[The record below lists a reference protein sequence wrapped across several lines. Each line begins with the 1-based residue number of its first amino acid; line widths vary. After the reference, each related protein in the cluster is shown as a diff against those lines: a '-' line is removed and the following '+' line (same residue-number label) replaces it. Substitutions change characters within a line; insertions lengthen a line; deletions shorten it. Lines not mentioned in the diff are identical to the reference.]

1 MTKTSVA
8 LVTLLVT
15 ACSSVERDTEAR
27 FDLQVTETSSELVLV
42 GLQDGFEIGKV
53 NVHSGRF
60 ILEDDGR
67 SVDGRQ
73 LQIAVAG
80 DTVRHE
86 SEGYAQLTL
95 PLPPVNASDEF
106 NAFLL
111 DPRVRAALARW
122 QIAFDDTEPPATAQ
136 PAAEVANPDPERT
149 YQACTYATT
158 PQCGATSCVQRP
170 IYEKILAQCQTGSR
184 QLVCCANTHVGA
196 ERKCGLGPAN
206 PCGAEGP
213 NGCAVCWTTPWSNNC
228 AATVV
233 GTSAI
238 TCSDFDGS
246 FRANGDSLSLSLN

>member
-8 LVTLLVT
+8 FVALLVT
-15 ACSSVERDTEAR
+15 ACSSAERGTEAS
-27 FDLQVTETSSELVLV
+27 FDLQVTETSSELDLV
-42 GLQDGFEIGKV
+42 GLKDGAELGKV
-53 NVHSGRF
+53 HVQLGRF
-60 ILEDDGR
+60 VLEDDGR
-67 SVDGRQ
+67 AVEGRQ
-73 LQIAVAG
+73 MQIAVAG
-80 DTVRHE
+80 ETVRHE
-86 SEGYAQLTL
+86 SEGYAALTL
-95 PLPPVNASDEF
+95 PLPPVNAPDEV

-136 PAAEVANPDPERT
+136 PVAQGDPERSYLT
-149 YQACTYATT
+149 CSYATT
-158 PQCGATSCVQRP
+158 PQCGATSCVQRL
-170 IYEKILAQCQTGSR
+170 IYEKINAQCQTGSR

-196 ERKCGLGPAN
+196 ERKCGLGPSN

-213 NGCAVCWTTPWSNNC
+213 NGCAVCWTTPWTSSC
-228 AATVV
+228 LATVV